1 MWGEAPL
8 DVLVVIPG
16 SLSRWWRAGV
26 SRARPVKHQGCL
38 VSLFFFPG
46 VGVVDDQVRQWE
58 RSGCLGGGDQ
68 AVDRLGLPGK
78 GIGGRAAPRGGQRDF
93 SVLVR
98 VGAVERGPPALGW
111 RVVVADQAWVIV
123 RINTLAP
130 RQARGGGH
138 RVGGPITPVVLVVRC
153 RQSDR
158 DVAAQQIDHVSLSRI
173 GDRDDRGDKP
183 VRVGHSGWLFIDA
196 SSVGMDRGS
205 GVVEDFAR
213 RWYDSSCIVI
223 TPGRGKQTPE
233 LLRRPIRERILASHT
248 IT

>member
-111 RVVVADQAWVIV
+111 RVVVADETRVLV
-123 RINTLAP
+123 RVDPLVP
-130 RQARGGGH
+130 DQARGGRD
-138 RVGGPITPVVLVVRC
+138 RVGGAITPVVFVVRC
-153 RQSDR
+153 RERDR
-158 DVAAQQIDHVSLSRI
+158 DVAAQQVDHVGLGRVR
-173 GDRDDRGDKP
+173 DRDDCGNES
-183 VRVGHSGWLFIDA
+183 VRI
-196 SSVGMDRGS
+196 
-205 GVVEDFAR
+205 
-213 RWYDSSCIVI
+213 
-223 TPGRGKQTPE
+223 
-233 LLRRPIRERILASHT
+233 
-248 IT
+248 